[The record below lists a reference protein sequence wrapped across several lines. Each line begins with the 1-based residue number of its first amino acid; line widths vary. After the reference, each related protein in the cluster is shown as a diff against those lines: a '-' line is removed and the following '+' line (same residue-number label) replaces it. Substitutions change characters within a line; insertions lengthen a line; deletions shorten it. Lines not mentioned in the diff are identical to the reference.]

1 MQAKP
6 FIIEMFSRQTQQWD
20 ARTNTP
26 RFETE
31 EEGKSFGR
39 KAIVN
44 GSEWRVVIAP
54 PRKTPGLIPVV

>member
-6 FIIEMFSRQTQQWD
+6 FIIEMYSEQTQQWS

-26 RFETE
+26 PFETE
-31 EEGKSFGR
+31 EKGKTFGR
-39 KAIVN
+39 EAIKN

-54 PRKTPGLIPVV
+54 PRKTPGLIPVA